1 MLQNLI
7 HTFFLKK
14 VPLTW
19 FYAIFLVFFYKI
31 EKIFCFIFD
40 KLCRFYKLFTK
51 EE

>member
-1 MLQNLI
+1 MVLR
-7 HTFFLKK
+7 
-14 VPLTW
+14 
-19 FYAIFLVFFYKI
+19 YIFCIFYKI